1 MKRKAIPLLPFGIC
15 TARNGET
22 FTFMK
27 TINKTGLLILG
38 GEFRALVV

>member
-1 MKRKAIPLLPFGIC
+1 MKRKVIPLLPLGTC
-15 TARNGET
+15 TARNEET

-38 GEFRALVV
+38 GELEALVV

>member
-1 MKRKAIPLLPFGIC
+1 MKHKAIPLFPLGTC
-15 TARNGET
+15 TARNGEN

-38 GEFRALVV
+38 GEFDALVV